1 MTEAIS
7 PRLSRIPYYI
17 RWRAQH
23 LRLGHHRSRLRG
35 AGLEFDQLRE
45 SYHGEGIRLINWAA
59 TARRGGTPL
68 LVNTYYEEKDIT
80 VMLLADLSPS
90 MDFGS
95 VRLSK
100 KTLAAEISA
109 CLVYSALAAHDRV
122 GFLGFT
128 SQVQVYMPPRRVW
141 RYQQAIPEAIRHDTY
156 APASADFVTAAAVLE
171 ERLKQPALL
180 FLLSDFLTDDF
191 QRLSQALTRLQAR
204 HDLIALVVT
213 DPREESLPLGYAR
226 MSVRDPETGE
236 STMYTFSQQNRRT
249 MSNAAQARQTQLQ
262 QMFRHLGIAAVT
274 VTPCSDYVED
284 LTELFLRRRR
294 RKER

>member
-1 MTEAIS
+1 MTAAVS
-7 PRLSRIPYYI
+7 PRLSRIPYHI
-17 RWRAQH
+17 QWRAQH
-23 LRLGHHRSRLRG
+23 LRLGQHRSRRRG

-45 SYHGEGIRLINWAA
+45 SSHGEGIRLINWAA

-100 KTLAAEISA
+100 KTLTAEVSA

-122 GFLGFT
+122 GLLGFT
-128 SQVQVYMPPRRVW
+128 SQVEVYMPPRRVW
-141 RYQQAIPEAIRHDTY
+141 QYQQAIPDAIRHGPW
-156 APASADFVTAAAVLE
+156 ARASANFVTAAAVLE
-171 ERLKQPALL
+171 ERLKRPALL

-191 QRLSQALTRLQAR
+191 QHLSQALARLQAR

-226 MSVRDPETGE
+226 MAVRDLETGA
-236 STMYTFSQQNRRT
+236 SAMYTFSQQNYHAMIT
-249 MSNAAQARQTQLQ
+249 AAQARQTQLQ
-262 QMFRHLGIAAVT
+262 RIFRSLGIAALT
-274 VTPCSDYVED
+274 VTPSSDYIED
-284 LTELFLRRRR
+284 LTQLFLRRRR